1 MVEFAATGSKIY
13 FNGQIVPER
22 EATVHV
28 LTGAVKY
35 GATVFEGICAYLGN
49 EGRLT
54 VFRLPEHLLRLQDSM
69 RIMRFEQDWS
79 VSHLTE
85 VVTDVIKANELHEDT
100 HIRLSAYVL
109 SEGFLDATAPIALG
123 CLAVGRH
130 DKSLTDKVA
139 RAQVSSWHRIEDS
152 SMPPRVKCS
161 ANYQNGRLATI
172 QARADGYDEAILLT
186 GSGKVAESAGACLM
200 AVRDGVVL
208 TPTITGSILESV
220 TRATLIKLCES
231 ELGVEVQQREID
243 RTELYLCEEV
253 FLCGSGYEVTPIVNI
268 DGYPIGDGE
277 VGSKTRAIFEIYDA
291 ATRGRLP
298 QYEHWL
304 TVV

>member
-13 FNGQIVPER
+13 FNGRIVPER

-28 LTGAVKY
+28 LSGAVKY
-35 GATVFEGICAYLGN
+35 GATVFEGICAYLGD

-85 VVTDVIKANELHEDT
+85 VVTDVIKANERHEDT

-109 SEGFLDATAPIALG
+109 SEGFLDATAPVALG

-130 DKSLTDKVA
+130 DKSLSDKVA

-172 QARADGYDEAILLT
+172 QARTDGYDEAILLT

-200 AVRDGVVL
+200 AVRDGVVI

-220 TRATLIKLCES
+220 TRATLIKLCGS

>member
-35 GATVFEGICAYLGN
+35 GATVFEGICAYLGD

-85 VVTDVIKANELHEDT
+85 VVKDVIKANELHEDT

-130 DKSLTDKVA
+130 DKSLSDKVA

-200 AVRDGVVL
+200 AVRDGVVI

-220 TRATLIKLCES
+220 TRATLIKLCGS

-304 TVV
+304 SVV